1 LLAMQMYATA
11 LHWLQLHYIEVLAT
25 ISGLLYVIYTIR
37 ENNLLWLFGII
48 SSGLFVFVFYSSGI
62 FAYAT
67 LYIYYVLIGIY
78 GWYNW
83 SRKIPDMEGR
93 QGNIVIRRGSVAVI
107 FSCLAISILL
117 AVPLYFI
124 LKEYTDSDIALLD
137 AILTSSGMVA
147 TWMLTQKIIEQWL
160 FWIVIDLLSFGVM
173 ILKGLYPSSLL
184 FLAYTFLAVKGYFE
198 WKKALMHPATH

>member
-1 LLAMQMYATA
+1 MYLYATFM
-11 LHWLQLHYIEVLAT
+11 HWLQLHYIELLAT
-25 ISGLLYVIYTIR
+25 ITGLLYVIYTIR

-48 SSGLFVFVFYSSGI
+48 SSGLFVWVFYNSGF

-83 SRKIPDMEGR
+83 SRKLPDQEGR
-93 QGNIVIRRGSVAVI
+93 QGNIVIRRASVTMIV
-107 FSCLAISILL
+107 SCLAISVLL

-147 TWMLTQKIIEQWL
+147 TWMLTQKIFEQWL

-184 FLAYTFLAVKGYFE
+184 FLAYTILAIKGYFE
-198 WKKALMHPATH
+198 WKKALLHPVTQ

>member
-1 LLAMQMYATA
+1 MYLYATSM
-11 LHWLQLHYIEVLAT
+11 HWLQLHYIELLAT
-25 ISGLLYVIYTIR
+25 ITGLLYVVFTIR

-48 SSGLFVFVFYSSGI
+48 SSGLFVCVFYNSGI
-62 FAYAT
+62 IAYAT

-83 SRKIPDMEGR
+83 SRKLPDQEGR
-93 QGNIVIRRGSVAVI
+93 QGNIVIRRASVTMIV
-107 FSCLAISILL
+107 SCLAVSILL

-124 LKEYTDSDIALLD
+124 LKEYTGSDIALLD

-147 TWMLTQKIIEQWL
+147 TWMLTQKIFEQWL
-160 FWIVIDLLSFGVM
+160 FWIVIDLLSFGLM

-184 FLAYTFLAVKGYFE
+184 FLAYTILAIKGYFE
-198 WKKALMHPATH
+198 WKKALIHPATR

>member
-1 LLAMQMYATA
+1 MYIYATA
-11 LHWLQLHYIEVLAT
+11 MHWLQLHYIELLAT
-25 ISGLLYVIYTIR
+25 ITGLLYVIYTIR

-48 SSGLFVFVFYSSGI
+48 SSGLYVYVFFNSGI
-62 FAYAT
+62 FAYST

-83 SRKIPDMEGR
+83 SRKLTDPEGR
-93 QGNIVIRRGSVAVI
+93 QGNIVIRRASVTMI
-107 FSCLAISILL
+107 ISCLAISILL
-117 AVPLYFI
+117 SIPLYFI
-124 LKEYTDSDIALLD
+124 LKKYTDSDIAFLD
-137 AILTSSGMVA
+137 AVLTSSGMVA

-184 FLAYTFLAVKGYFE
+184 FLAYTFLAVKGYSE
-198 WKKALMHPATH
+198 WKKALIHPAVR

>member
-1 LLAMQMYATA
+1 MYLYATSV
-11 LHWLQLHYIEVLAT
+11 HWLQLHYIELLAT
-25 ISGLLYVIYTIR
+25 ITGLLYVIYTIR

-48 SSGLFVFVFYSSGI
+48 SSGLFVCVFFNSGI

-78 GWYNW
+78 GWVNW
-83 SRKIPDMEGR
+83 TRKIPGREGG
-93 QGNIVIRRGSVAVI
+93 QGNIVIRRASVTIIV
-107 FSCLAISILL
+107 SCLAISILL

-124 LKEYTDSDIALLD
+124 LKEYTDSDIALFD

-147 TWMLTQKIIEQWL
+147 TWMLTQKIFEQWL

-173 ILKGLYPSSLL
+173 IFKGLYPSSLL
-184 FLAYTFLAVKGYFE
+184 FLAYTILAIKGYFE
-198 WKKALMHPATH
+198 WKKALIHPVTR

>member
-1 LLAMQMYATA
+1 MYIYATA
-11 LHWLQLHYIEVLAT
+11 MHWLQLHYIELLAT
-25 ISGLLYVIYTIR
+25 IAGLLYVIYTIR

-48 SSGLFVFVFYSSGI
+48 SSGLYVYVFFNSGI
-62 FAYAT
+62 FAYST

-83 SRKIPDMEGR
+83 SRKLTDPEGR
-93 QGNIVIRRGSVAVI
+93 QGNIVIRRASVTMI
-107 FSCLAISILL
+107 ISCLAISILL
-117 AVPLYFI
+117 SIPLYFI
-124 LKEYTDSDIALLD
+124 LKKYTDSDIAFLD
-137 AILTSSGMVA
+137 AVLTSSGMVA

-184 FLAYTFLAVKGYFE
+184 FLAYTFLAVKGYSE
-198 WKKALMHPATH
+198 WKKALIHPAVR

>member
-1 LLAMQMYATA
+1 MYLYATSV
-11 LHWLQLHYIEVLAT
+11 HWLQLHYIELLAT
-25 ISGLLYVIYTIR
+25 ITGLLYVIYTIR

-48 SSGLFVFVFYSSGI
+48 SSGLFVCVFYNSGI

-67 LYIYYVLIGIY
+67 LYVYYVLIGIY

-83 SRKIPDMEGR
+83 SRKLPDKEGG
-93 QGNIVIRRGSVAVI
+93 QGNIVIRRASATMIV
-107 FSCLAISILL
+107 SCLAISILL

-147 TWMLTQKIIEQWL
+147 TWMLTQKIFEQWL

-184 FLAYTFLAVKGYFE
+184 FLAYTILAIKGYFE
-198 WKKALMHPATH
+198 WKKALIHPATR

>member
-1 LLAMQMYATA
+1 MYIYATA
-11 LHWLQLHYIEVLAT
+11 MHWLQLHYIELLAT
-25 ISGLLYVIYTIR
+25 ITGLLYVIYTIR

-48 SSGLFVFVFYSSGI
+48 SSGLYVYVFFNSGI

-83 SRKIPDMEGR
+83 SRKLPHPEGR
-93 QGNIVIRRGSVAVI
+93 QENIVIRRASVTMI
-107 FSCLAISILL
+107 ISCLAISILL
-117 AVPLYFI
+117 SIPLYFI
-124 LKEYTDSDIALLD
+124 LKKYTDSDIAFLD
-137 AILTSSGMVA
+137 AVLTSSGMVA

-184 FLAYTFLAVKGYFE
+184 FLAYTFLAVKGYSE
-198 WKKALMHPATH
+198 WKKALMHPAVR